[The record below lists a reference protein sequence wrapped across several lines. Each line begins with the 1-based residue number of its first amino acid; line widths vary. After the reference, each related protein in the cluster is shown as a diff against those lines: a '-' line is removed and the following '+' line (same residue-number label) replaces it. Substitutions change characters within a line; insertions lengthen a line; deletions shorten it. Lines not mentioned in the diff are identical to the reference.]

1 MALINCPRCGKEIS
15 DRGKI
20 CPHCRLV
27 LNEEWEHPLP
37 AKPGKSD
44 IIIALIF
51 ALITIGL
58 FALGK
63 WMYPYSG
70 WLLFVILGIA
80 GAIITVV
87 AAWWHIDMVTTYNL
101 SQSNPDAYRQLMVE
115 RQIKLNKLEDELRKQ
130 DAEKMSAK
138 YNHYRYK
145 CPMCGSNKIMNL
157 STAKKA
163 VSAEAFG
170 LGSKTIGKCYQCDD
184 CKYMW

>member
-1 MALINCPRCGKEIS
+1 MALINCPHCGKEIS

-20 CPHCRLV
+20 CPHCRFV
-27 LNEEWEHPLP
+27 LTNEWEFPST
-37 AKPGKSD
+37 AKPEKSG
-44 IIIALIF
+44 IIIPLVF
-51 ALITIGL
+51 ALATIGL
-58 FALGK
+58 FGIAK

-70 WLLFVILGIA
+70 WLLFVILGIVC
-80 GAIITVV
+80 AIITAV
-87 AAWWHIDMVTTYNL
+87 ATWWHFDMVKTYNL
-101 SQSNPDAYRQLMVE
+101 SQTDPEAYQKLMVE
-115 RQIKLNKLEDELRKQ
+115 RQIKLNKLEDERKKQ
-130 DAEKMSAK
+130 EAEKNAEK

-157 STAKKA
+157 STAKKT